1 MQPSGSSAEVN
12 RSGCSAWCFGSSALP
27 LHTCVVT
34 TMQMLKSLTPAA
46 LFGSFIFQLQGCGG
60 DDDDTTVGGGTT
72 VAPTTAEATTTTVTT
87 AAAGGGNSTR
97 RLEFDFTFNAAED
110 VHV

>member
-1 MQPSGSSAEVN
+1 MTTIAR
-12 RSGCSAWCFGSSALP
+12 RSHFGSSSDLFRARFLKA
-27 LHTCVVT
+27 
-34 TMQMLKSLTPAA
+34 MQLLKSLTLAA
-46 LFGSFIFQLQGCGG
+46 LFGSFVFQLQGCGG